1 MGTKHAFRKTL
12 NIAKTKRLQHR
23 SSRQVVVLGVVVV
36 VVVAVVVVHVLHRPS
51 TYFEVLALRNVV
63 QGVQTRQQAI
73 HVVA

>member
-23 SSRQVVVLGVVVV
+23 SSRQVVVLGVVVA
-36 VVVAVVVVHVLHRPS
+36 AVVVVHVLHRQS

>member
-23 SSRQVVVLGVVVV
+23 SSRQVVVLGVVFVV
-36 VVVAVVVVHVLHRPS
+36 VVVVVVHVVHRPS

>member
-23 SSRQVVVLGVVVV
+23 SSRQVVVLGVVVA
-36 VVVAVVVVHVLHRPS
+36 AVVVVHVLHRPS

>member
-23 SSRQVVVLGVVVV
+23 SSRQVVVLGV
-36 VVVAVVVVHVLHRPS
+36 AAAVVVHVVHRPS